1 MKYYRAEDG
10 TVFAV
15 EPDGSQDRAI
25 RPGWVALTV
34 DQVAAQRA
42 AQQDPRAVAQA
53 RIRAL
58 ELDQLL
64 PRAVREFILGY
75 MQERATPEQL
85 ALLPAYVKL
94 KEFDD
99 LIAGLRAIVR
109 GGA

>member
-15 EPDGSQDRAI
+15 EPDGSQDRTI
-25 RPGWVALTV
+25 RPGWVAITP

-42 AQQDPRAVAQA
+42 AQQDPKAVALA

-64 PRAVREFILGY
+64 PRATREFMLLTMESDY
-75 MQERATPEQL
+75 TPEQL
-85 ALLPAYVKL
+85 AMLEGYVKL
-94 KEFDD
+94 KAFDT

-109 GGA
+109 GEA